1 MTLDDHTPIAD
12 GASAASDW
20 FDFELP
26 NRAYIGRVEIDG
38 EAGYA
43 IRDSEGT
50 VLAVLAERDIAFAV
64 ARQHDLDPV
73 SMH

>member
-1 MTLDDHTPIAD
+1 MDDQTPIAA
-12 GASAASDW
+12 GASEASDW
-20 FDFELP
+20 FDFDLP

-38 EAGYA
+38 ETGYA
-43 IRDSEGT
+43 IRDAEGT

>member
-1 MTLDDHTPIAD
+1 MDDHTPIAD
-12 GASAASDW
+12 GASAIERW
-20 FDFELP
+20 FDFDLP

-38 EAGYA
+38 ETGYA
-43 IRDSEGT
+43 IRDAEGT

-73 SMH
+73 SLH

>member
-1 MTLDDHTPIAD
+1 MDDDTPIAD
-12 GASAASDW
+12 DASAIDTW
-20 FDFELP
+20 FDFDLP

-43 IRDSEGT
+43 IRDAEGT